1 MSAQWLRSRR
11 PGLMVLPIMIG
22 LSTNLHSSPAQ
33 SAPCALAP
41 QHAGVTFPV
50 DQVGGSWS
58 CRLQPIM
65 TNYTTANKIGP
76 IRTPLSET
84 IYAYLL
90 DHPPMAAALV
100 NRLDLGLYQAAA
112 RRPGRFWV
120 TDGEGTEGEVES
132 VYQDRATRIYYLEG
146 SHNGTFLPQMT
157 GKAVVLLR
165 MRPVNDTKG
174 TEAVETTLVSY
185 IQLDNAFLSGLLSL
199 LRPLIGKVVT
209 RQLMKGF
216 EAADRLSQVML
227 HHPDRILFEA
237 TDPPALP
244 DDDVAFLKRALSTLH
259 DADSSIPTKTTSP

>member
-1 MSAQWLRSRR
+1 MNAQWLRSRR
-11 PGLMVLPIMIG
+11 SGLMVLPIMIG

-41 QHAGVTFPV
+41 QHAGVTFPI
-50 DQVGGSWS
+50 DQVGTHWS
-58 CRLQPIM
+58 CRLLPIM

-112 RRPGRFWV
+112 RKPGRFWV
-120 TDGEGTEGEVES
+120 TDGEGTEGEVDS
-132 VYQDRATRIYYLEG
+132 VYQDRTTRIYYLEG

-165 MRPVNDTKG
+165 MRPVNEANG
-174 TEAVETTLVSY
+174 SEAVETTLVSY

-209 RQLMKGF
+209 RQVMKAF
-216 EAADRLSQVML
+216 DAAHRLSVLML
-227 HHPDRILFEA
+227 QHPELVLFEA
-237 TDPPALP
+237 TDPPSLP
-244 DDDVAFLKRALSTLH
+244 DDEVAFLKQALSILH
-259 DADSSIPTKTTSP
+259 DTDSSIPIKTTSP

>member
-22 LSTNLHSSPAQ
+22 LSTDLHSSPAQ
-33 SAPCALAP
+33 SAPCALPP
-41 QHAGVTFPV
+41 QHAGVTVPV
-50 DQVGGSWS
+50 EQVGVQWS
-58 CRLQPIM
+58 CRLQPIIS
-65 TNYTTANKIGP
+65 NYTTANKIGP
-76 IRTPLSET
+76 IRTPLPET

-112 RRPGRFWV
+112 RKPDRFWV

-132 VYQDRATRIYYLEG
+132 VYQDRTTRIYYLEG

-165 MRPVNDTKG
+165 MRPVKDPKG
-174 TEAVETTLVSY
+174 TEAVETTVVSY
-185 IQLDNAFLSGLLSL
+185 IQLDNALLSGLLSL

-216 EAADRLSQVML
+216 DAANHLSQVML
-227 HHPDRILFEA
+227 QHPDRVLFEA

-244 DDDVAFLKRALSTLH
+244 DHEVAFLKQALSTLH
-259 DADSSIPTKTTSP
+259 EAASSIPTKTTSP